1 MSPSL
6 PELLQRIDSYTG
18 RPLTTLVVKLT
29 LLVFIRSSELRF
41 ARWDEID
48 FENAMW
54 TIPAKREAIEGVK
67 HSHRGSKM
75 RTTHLV
81 PLSRQ
86 AIEIL
91 KQIYQFSGN
100 HELIFIGDHNPRKP
114 MSENTVNNALRVMGY
129 DTKTEV
135 CGHGF
140 RTMACSSLIESGL
153 WSKDA
158 LERQMSHQ
166 ECNSVRAA
174 YIEGLPE
181 SWPVK
186 GHKPSFGC
194 EVSFGWS
201 KTRSMALGEEYSL
214 E

>member
-1 MSPSL
+1 
-6 PELLQRIDSYTG
+6 
-18 RPLTTLVVKLT
+18 
-29 LLVFIRSSELRF
+29 
-41 ARWDEID
+41 
-48 FENAMW
+48 MW
-54 TIPAKREAIEGVK
+54 TIPAEREAIEGVK

-158 LERQMSHQ
+158 VERQMSHQ
-166 ECNSVRAA
+166 ERNSVRAA
-174 YIEGLPE
+174 YI
-181 SWPVK
+181 
-186 GHKPSFGC
+186 HKA
-194 EVSFGWS
+194 EHIEERRLMVQWWADYLDANQE
-201 KTRSMALGEEYSL
+201 KTISPFDFAKLNNPMNH
-214 E
+214 

>member
-1 MSPSL
+1 MWKL
-6 PELLQRIDSYTG
+6 G
-18 RPLTTLVVKLT
+18 VKLT
-29 LLVFIRSSELRF
+29 LLVFIRSSELHF

-54 TIPAKREAIEGVK
+54 TRPAEREAIEGVK
-67 HSHRGSKM
+67 YSHRGSKM

-158 LERQMSHQ
+158 VERQMSHQ
-166 ECNSVRAA
+166 ERNSVRAA
-174 YIEGLPE
+174 YIHRAEHIEERRLMVQ
-181 SWPVK
+181 WWADYLDANRVQR
-186 GHKPSFGC
+186 
-194 EVSFGWS
+194 VSPFDFS
-201 KTRSMALGEEYSL
+201 VIS
-214 E
+214 